1 LDSFPLDLLLQAS
14 QNPALTDQIKNQI
27 VRNIWMRAV
36 LLNRHD
42 TAQKLDPQV
51 LPADGASPPGIKPE
65 YVADLLKQ
73 YETAATPEEK
83 QFAAVFFLQ
92 HQYAFGY
99 DMGTTEP
106 WCASLAGP
114 WHDETTYT
122 TAKPF
127 VLSSPAFLTP
137 EQIKQAAAE
146 RTILD
151 AADSQANYYVK
162 VALEFA
168 QKHPDDP
175 RVPESLSR
183 AVKNTDRNC
192 NNSRTSALS
201 KKAFTLLHN
210 KYPTTSW
217 AKNTKYW
224 Y

>member
-1 LDSFPLDLLLQAS
+1 
-14 QNPALTDQIKNQI
+14 
-27 VRNIWMRAV
+27 MRAA
-36 LLNRHD
+36 LLNRHYV
-42 TAQKLDPQV
+42 AQKLDSLV
-51 LPADGASPPGIKPE
+51 LPAVGGTPPGIKPE

-83 QFAAVFFLQ
+83 QFAALFFLQ

-99 DMGTTEP
+99 DMGTNEP
-106 WCASLAGP
+106 WCASHSGP
-114 WHDETTYT
+114 WHEETTYT
-122 TAKPF
+122 AAKPF
-127 VLSSPAFLTP
+127 VPASPAFLTP

-146 RTILD
+146 RAILD

-201 KKAFTLLHN
+201 KKAFTLLHS
-210 KYPTTSW
+210 KYPNTSW
-217 AKNTKYW
+217 AKSTKYW